1 MAVHMERSGI
11 SSSMD
16 KDPIT
21 NHPPEQ
27 SEPRQADFL
36 LLDTRLLKRVEGL
49 VQKVGRD
56 SQAFHQTR
64 RPFTRLQDILEPIQ
78 AERAPFHPSHCQATG
93 CAHELGERFYRR
105 ADGYVL
111 CADCFAHVKQNE

>member
-36 LLDTRLLKRVEGL
+36 LLEKGSNIFTNLLIYPLLSPCRGWSERGQIRFIKKRIESPKRKEIGTARV
-49 VQKVGRD
+49 
-56 SQAFHQTR
+56 A
-64 RPFTRLQDILEPIQ
+64 
-78 AERAPFHPSHCQATG
+78 
-93 CAHELGERFYRR
+93 LG
-105 ADGYVL
+105 
-111 CADCFAHVKQNE
+111 